1 MDAETIVTIV
11 VLGFVVIILAG
22 HYGHLIQMPLLN
34 IAMDKVL
41 TSKLLEHIQIIY
53 VKLMMH

>member
-11 VLGFVVIILAG
+11 VLGFVVIILA
-22 HYGHLIQMPLLN
+22 IQMPLLN